1 MCRNLFA
8 NRKRLGSKIQW
19 AAYDRVYWDGVEQA
33 MKSFPRLFQNWVTKQ
48 VSGMCGCTSARAH
61 WVKDLVDKCPSCG
74 RKGDS
79 STHVTRC
86 EDPARIVTFHRSID
100 ALAVWMEEAE
110 TEPNLK
116 TMITTYLKGMDRR
129 TMRGVVDT
137 MKVRLPGYFT
147 KDRLNTIAKVQ
158 DKLGWDCMLEGRI
171 PKLFVLHQRCHLAHK
186 KTRMTAKRWAKTL
199 ITKLLKIT
207 HKQWLLRNAKI
218 HIKRKGDMNEEEHDK
233 LRKKIEKLIWTDPED
248 LLPGD
253 EHLLNED
260 FDSLGRASA
269 IDQILW
275 VAEMEASIAAAN
287 HDARRGRGQDQS
299 DDTTINTNT
308 ATREK
313 TGQGQ
318 MHDTSEGSGVW
329 KKEKW
334 K

>member
-1 MCRNLFA
+1 M
-8 NRKRLGSKIQW
+8 G
-19 AAYDRVYWDGVEQA
+19 
-33 MKSFPRLFQNWVTKQ
+33 
-48 VSGMCGCTSARAH
+48 
-61 WVKDLVDKCPSCG
+61 
-74 RKGDS
+74 
-79 STHVTRC
+79 
-86 EDPARIVTFHRSID
+86 
-100 ALAVWMEEAE
+100 
-110 TEPNLK
+110 PNLK
-116 TMITTYLKGMDRR
+116 TMVTTYLKETDHK

-137 MKVRLPGYFT
+137 MKVRIPTYFT
-147 KDRLNTIAKVQ
+147 KDRLNSIAKVQ
-158 DKLGWDCMLEGRI
+158 DRLGWDCMLEGRI

-207 HKQWLLRNAKI
+207 HKQWLLRNTKI

-269 IDQILW
+269 IDQLLW

-287 HDARRGRGQDQS
+287 HDARRGSGQNQR
-299 DDTTINTNT
+299 DDATINTNT